1 MLKFGNIK
9 YLSKFV
15 GKNLNSTYYN
25 YSLFYKKHSSRF
37 SQLENFEEY
46 ILVFDSKTIDEKSI
60 ELAKSIKITDACD
73 KR

>member
-1 MLKFGNIK
+1 MLKFAKIN
-9 YLSKFV
+9 YFSKFV
-15 GKNLNSTYYN
+15 SKNLNSKNYN

-37 SQLENFEEY
+37 SQLENFEEC